1 MQTAGFR
8 SMLTGE
14 TRAGSRALRQDS
26 HLVSPDD
33 LRFLPSDMYGYV
45 LVPDGVDTKETAK
58 DDVDLEEEAAASSS
72 EEEEEWVAWPGP
84 VRDDGLPYVAEGDDA
99 ASRLRLVVHPDVS
112 LATTTPTITG
122 VIFYTHGPFLPSSV
136 PETLRRCDFKMLHYH
151 KNTRDFFT
159 LTSFFPGKVPS

>member
-112 LATTTPTITG
+112 LARAR
-122 VIFYTHGPFLPSSV
+122 YYYSYYHW
-136 PETLRRCDFKMLHYH
+136 CDFLHSWSLSSLLSP
-151 KNTRDFFT
+151 RDASA
-159 LTSFFPGKVPS
+159 L